1 MVSPKNIYTTNN
13 KRSYIQ
19 RLDLASPLV
28 EHTIY
33 FPNWKF
39 LCGVLLPTLMSSL
52 FQDVALGTSLFFF
65 QDTLSE
71 QTNKTIQMDLVFHGS
86 SVGQPLETIS
96 VKILIF
102 SYNA

>member
-1 MVSPKNIYTTNN
+1 MWVIVTNINVLSVSGC
-13 KRSYIQ
+13 
-19 RLDLASPLV
+19 DLG
-28 EHTIY
+28 HFT
-33 FPNWKF
+33 
-39 LCGVLLPTLMSSL
+39 
-52 FQDVALGTSLFFF
+52 FFF